1 MTSPPEKFTAA
12 EYEYLAGNRL
22 GRIATTSARG
32 VPDLAAVA
40 YVMDGEDVI
49 VGGKDLTKTIK
60 YFNVR
65 DTGLA
70 CFSVDD
76 LKTVDPWYPR
86 GVKVR
91 GPARVEE
98 AGDHLT
104 QARNRLWAGGLLVI
118 RVEVATIWSWH
129 LNEGAPKRF
138 HNTERRDLRLAPLG
152 AEEGRSHQ

>member
-1 MTSPPEKFTAA
+1 MTSTLEKFTAA

-32 VPDLAAVA
+32 VPDIAAVA
-40 YVMDGEDVI
+40 YVMDGEDVV
-49 VGGKDLTKTIK
+49 VGGSDLTKTIK
-60 YFNVR
+60 YFNVLA
-65 DTGLA
+65 TGLA

-76 LKTVDPWYPR
+76 LKTVTPWYPR

-98 AGDHLT
+98 AGDQL
-104 QARNRLWAGGLLVI
+104 AEACNRLWAGGRLVI
-118 RVEVATIWSWH
+118 RIEAATIWSWH

-138 HNTERRDLRLAPLG
+138 HNTERRDLNLTVTKGSGP
-152 AEEGRSHQ
+152 

>member
-1 MTSPPEKFTAA
+1 MTSSLEKFTAA

-32 VPDLAAVA
+32 MPDMAAIA
-40 YVMDGEDVI
+40 YVMDGEDVV

-65 DTGLA
+65 ATGLA

-91 GPARVEE
+91 GPAHVEE
-98 AGDHLT
+98 AGDQLT
-104 QARNRLWAGGLLVI
+104 EACDRLWAGGRLVI
-118 RVEVATIWSWH
+118 RVVVATIWSWH
-129 LNEGAPKRF
+129 LNEGAEKRF
-138 HNTERRDLRLAPLG
+138 HNTERRDLNLTVT
-152 AEEGRSHQ
+152 EGSGL